1 MRCVAK
7 PDRFSRG
14 IIFLNTKDFERKSIG
29 QSRNK
34 QIAACLRLGFI
45 MIITAF
51 SFSLFGSL
59 QNVEQSLYSLS
70 PKEEMIPPHS
80 LHWLLN
86 FQEGLL
92 QARDQDKPLLAV
104 FVGLPWCPW
113 SEKIQREVL
122 EKNDFIEELKEQFI
136 LVFLNLPE
144 EGGKHDDLR
153 ERFGI
158 EELPLFLLL
167 DPQGRLIAKVGYLP
181 KPSSEFAAHIHKL
194 YRSYSELKEVVEG
207 DTLSSLSQEGLK
219 SLYLKAKEGGFEGF
233 KDKLSLAGLK
243 DGAALFF
250 LLEQY
255 RHYAEKGQQGSKEA
269 LAVRKKILSC
279 DPQNKQGGWR
289 SLALLDFDA
298 LSKKRSKKKK
308 HIQAALNPLIAYVK
322 KYGKEDPENL
332 WKMEMLIAQ
341 FLFGKNKAK
350 EALLHAKSAFNHA
363 PEGNKKEICDTI
375 SYLEGKLKKR
385 T

>member
-14 IIFLNTKDFERKSIG
+14 ITVMNTKASERESIG

-34 QIAACLRLGFI
+34 QIAACLRLGLI

-92 QARDQDKPLLAV
+92 QARGQDKPLLAV

-144 EGGKHDDLR
+144 EEGRQEDLR
-153 ERFGI
+153 GG
-158 EELPLFLLL
+158 LGL
-167 DPQGRLIAKVGYLP
+167 
-181 KPSSEFAAHIHKL
+181 
-194 YRSYSELKEVVEG
+194 RSC
-207 DTLSSLSQEGLK
+207 
-219 SLYLKAKEGGFEGF
+219 
-233 KDKLSLAGLK
+233 
-243 DGAALFF
+243 LFF
-250 LLEQY
+250 
-255 RHYAEKGQQGSKEA
+255 S
-269 LAVRKKILSC
+269 
-279 DPQNKQGGWR
+279 
-289 SLALLDFDA
+289 F
-298 LSKKRSKKKK
+298 
-308 HIQAALNPLIAYVK
+308 LI
-322 KYGKEDPENL
+322 
-332 WKMEMLIAQ
+332 
-341 FLFGKNKAK
+341 
-350 EALLHAKSAFNHA
+350 
-363 PEGNKKEICDTI
+363 
-375 SYLEGKLKKR
+375 
-385 T
+385 